1 MTSLPVWSLVHQ
13 LQLLSEPDPD
23 PQVFSPRSQF
33 LLEVET
39 FS

>member
-13 LQLLSEPDPD
+13 LQLLSEPDP
-23 PQVFSPRSQF
+23 QVFSPRSQF